1 MNPIENMLASIFKI
15 VYVSIMIVAIAYLFV
30 GGG

>member
-15 VYVSIMIVAIAYLFV
+15 IYVSILIFVIVYLFV
-30 GGG
+30 GGE